1 MSSKNILSFLAGIAV
16 GSVATYIFCTR
27 RYGIGEEIEEV
38 TFEEV
43 KKSKD
48 EKNPEGN
55 VSENNSSVKEKA
67 AEAQRKPDI
76 MDYAKKLM
84 KEHGYSQEN
93 NEEDHNIAAPYTV
106 SPEEFG
112 KDETYE
118 TVELVYYADNILADD
133 MDEMVEDVDSTV
145 GFDSLNSFGEFED
158 DSVFV
163 KNDQMKVYFEI
174 LRSEQKYMDMIRSK
188 TGNEEESED

>member
-1 MSSKNILSFLAGIAV
+1 MSSKNILSFLAGTAV

-27 RYGIGEEIEEV
+27 RYGIGEETEEV
-38 TFEEV
+38 TFEGV

-48 EKNPEGN
+48 EKNPEGD
-55 VSENNSSVKEKA
+55 VSENNSSVKKKA
-67 AEAQRKPDI
+67 TEAQRKPDI

-93 NEEDHNIAAPYTV
+93 NEEDRNIAAPYTV

-133 MDEMVEDVDSTV
+133 MDEIVEDVDSTV

-174 LRSEQKYMDMIRSK
+174 LRSEQKYMDMIRSR
-188 TGNEEESED
+188 TGNEGESED